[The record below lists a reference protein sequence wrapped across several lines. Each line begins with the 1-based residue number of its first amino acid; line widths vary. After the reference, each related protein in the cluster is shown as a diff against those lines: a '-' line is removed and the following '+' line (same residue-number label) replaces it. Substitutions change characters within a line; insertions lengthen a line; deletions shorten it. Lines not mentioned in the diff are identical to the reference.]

1 VLARE
6 QLDPDSS
13 LWDWIADDLR
23 FWRLKHG
30 LSGSQMG
37 QIMSCSRHTVSN
49 LEAGRFKLTDAQA
62 KAVDEKLDLNGH
74 FQRLLKYAREGH
86 DPDWFREHLEYE
98 GKAKQLRIFELSMVP
113 GLLQTEAYARAQFT
127 EAGVRDIEGQVASRM
142 ARQQILSRE
151 SPPPPLVWVL
161 LDQGVLDRPQGGPK
175 VMREQLTK
183 LLELSEL
190 HYVSIRVVP
199 RSVGWHYGLEGAFK
213 VMTVGA
219 TDVAYSESAGGGRL
233 AQGTSEVEEYAI
245 RYDKI
250 GVKALPED
258 SSRRLIKEMMEA
270 MR

>member
-1 VLARE
+1 
-6 QLDPDSS
+6 
-13 LWDWIADDLR
+13 
-23 FWRLKHG
+23 
-30 LSGSQMG
+30 MG

-62 KAVDEKLDLNGH
+62 RAVDEKLDLNGH

-98 GKAKQLRIFELSMVP
+98 AKAKQLRIFELSMIP

-127 EAGVRDIEGQVASRM
+127 EAGVRDIEGQLAARM
-142 ARQQILSRE
+142 ARQEILNRE
-151 SPPPPLVWVL
+151 SPPLVWVL

-175 VMREQLTK
+175 VMQEQLAK
-183 LLELSEL
+183 LLELSAL

-199 RSVGWHYGLEGAFK
+199 RSVGWHHGLGGAFK
-213 VMTVGA
+213 VMTVDT
-219 TDVAYSESAGGGRL
+219 TDVVYTEASGGGRVAL
-233 AQGTSEVEEYAI
+233 STSEVEAFAV

-250 GVKALPED
+250 GVKALPEG
-258 SSRRLIKEMMEA
+258 SSQSLMQEALEA